1 MRMRQVLGT
10 LACGSVLLAGA
21 GACSDDKTPLA
32 KESGGTVAP
41 GAGQAD
47 PAVLLKQGIE
57 QGQAGKADEAK
68 ATFEKVVALQGDNKF
83 AWFNL
88 GYLAQS
94 RGLASEAVANYDKA
108 LEIDDSYR
116 PAMFNKAILLEREKP
131 DEALALYRKIVD
143 ADKAASTAY
152 LRLGL
157 MLDKR
162 NDQKGARTAFTS
174 AIAVDGGLASSVP
187 ARYRPQKPAR

>member
-1 MRMRQVLGT
+1 MFGS
-10 LACGSVLLAGA
+10 LACGAVLLAGTA
-21 GACSDDKTPLA
+21 ACSDDSKDRPAASNPSAAADKQTP
-32 KESGGTVAP
+32 AP
-41 GAGQAD
+41 QTPAELLQQGVQQGQAGQAD
-47 PAVLLKQGIE
+47 QAKETFQKVL
-57 QGQAGKADEAK
+57 
-68 ATFEKVVALQGDNKF
+68 ALQADNKF

-94 RGLASEAVANYDKA
+94 RGLASEAVANYDKV
-108 LEIDDSYR
+108 LEIDGSYR
-116 PAMFNKAILLEREKP
+116 PAMFNKAILLEGEKP

-162 NDQKGARTAFTS
+162 NDQKGAKAAFTS
-174 AIAVDGGLASSVP
+174 AVTVDGKLASAVP
-187 ARYRPQKPAR
+187 AKYRPQKSAR

>member
-1 MRMRQVLGT
+1 M
-10 LACGSVLLAGA
+10 
-21 GACSDDKTPLA
+21 A

-41 GAGQAD
+41 GAGQGD
-47 PAVLLKQGIE
+47 PGVLLQQGIE

-94 RGLASEAVANYDKA
+94 RGLASEAVASYDKV
-108 LEIDDSYR
+108 LEIDGSYR
-116 PAMFNKAILLEREKP
+116 PAMFNKAILLEGEKP
-131 DEALALYRKIVD
+131 EEALALYRKIVD

-162 NDQKGARTAFTS
+162 NDQQGARTAFTS
-174 AIAVDGGLASSVP
+174 AVAVDGSLASSVP
-187 ARYRPQKPAR
+187 AKYRPRKPAR